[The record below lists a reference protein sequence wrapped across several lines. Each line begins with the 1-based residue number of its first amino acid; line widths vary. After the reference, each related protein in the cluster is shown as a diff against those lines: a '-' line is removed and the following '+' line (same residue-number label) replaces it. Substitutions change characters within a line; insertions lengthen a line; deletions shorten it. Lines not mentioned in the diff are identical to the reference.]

1 MELTDLPDAQKTYAR
16 WLAWGTRIGL
26 ALLVGAFVLYL
37 GGLAPHVPIER
48 LPDLWKGSA
57 ARLLAE
63 TGLAPGWAWA
73 ALLPRGDMLALA
85 AIGILSTCSVACLA
99 AVLPIFRRRGERAFV
114 VICVLQIAV
123 LALAAS
129 GLLATH

>member
-1 MELTDLPDAQKTYAR
+1 MELKDLPDAQKTYAR
-16 WLAWGTRIGL
+16 WLLWGTRLGL
-26 ALLVGAFVLYL
+26 ALLVAAFVLYVTV
-37 GGLAPHVPIER
+37 LAPHVPIDR
-48 LPDLWKGSA
+48 LPDLWGGPA

-63 TGLAPGWAWA
+63 TGLAPGWGWA

-85 AIGILSTCSVACLA
+85 AIALLASCSVASLA

-114 VICVLQIAV
+114 VICVLQVAV

-129 GLLATH
+129 GILATH